1 MQILQGEWNDVTD
14 EEKEKLQKLVYA
26 VSQNITD
33 SVALGRCK
41 YMLSIFMDP
50 WRDLCLAKI
59 LTADPKLTL
68 DEGKYL
74 FCTLSTYLF
83 KSHLTVF
90 QSRIT

>member
-1 MQILQGEWNDVTD
+1 MTD
-14 EEKEKLQKLVYA
+14 EEKEKLQKLIYA

-74 FCTLSTYLF
+74 LFCFALF
-83 KSHLTVF
+83 LNPE
-90 QSRIT
+90 